1 MMTFRQ
7 TTLCLWLCFLCLGVQ
22 AQDGG
27 KAPTLNEI
35 VGGYFYA
42 RSAGHGMRSMSDGR
56 HYTSISQR
64 GDALLR
70 YSFATGKLVD
80 TLFSCKTARDCE
92 FDRFDDYQISDN
104 GHHILIH
111 TDQTSIYR
119 RSTKSKVYH
128 YDVRRNRVEP
138 LSQGGGML
146 RIPTLSPDGRMV
158 AFVRDGDIFVKKFD
172 FDTEVRVT
180 SDGKVNAIMNG
191 ITDWVYEEEFS
202 VTNLMSWS
210 EDSECLAFVRTDE
223 RSVPEVQLPF
233 YNSMLY
239 PESYNYKYP
248 KAGEDNSLVSVH
260 LYDIASRKLKTIPLK
275 VEESYYIPRIEFVGR
290 DGNLAVM
297 TLNRRQ
303 DHFRMFYINYKT
315 MLPKLT
321 FEERSDTYIDSEHI
335 QSLRFVPQG
344 FAYVSERSGYA
355 HLYLIS
361 DRGQVLRPLT
371 QGAWDVTDF
380 YGVDASGAVYYQA
393 ADEHPTKRGIYRADA
408 KGRKSRLGA
417 KDGVSQAVFSTS
429 FDYFIGSHSRL
440 NTPLYTA
447 VYRTADNKEVR
458 LLEDNATLAVRLSE
472 YSFTPKTMTSIRI
485 ADGTVLNAWEVRPK
499 DFDPKKKYPLIITQ
513 YSGPNSQQVLDR
525 YGFGW
530 EYYLA
535 SQGFVVVCVD
545 GRGTGGRGTAWR
557 KGTYL
562 SLGQQESAD
571 QVAAARAL
579 GERSYIDASRMAIWG
594 WSYGGY
600 NALMSLCHG
609 EGVFKLGIAVAPVT
623 DWRYYDTIYT
633 ERYMRTPK
641 ENPEGYKASSV
652 LEAAGKLR
660 GRLLLIHGSLDDNV
674 HPQNTMELVA
684 RLVDQNKPFDMAIY
698 TDKDHSIRGGN
709 TSSHLY
715 AKMAQ
720 YLIEHL

>member
-1 MMTFRQ
+1 MTKSKQFIFSI
-7 TTLCLWLCFLCLGVQ
+7 LLGLLPLGLLGQ
-22 AQDGG
+22 NGQ
-27 KAPTLNEI
+27 KTPTLDEI
-35 VGGYFYA
+35 VGGRFYA
-42 RSAGHGMRSMSDGR
+42 RGAGSGMRSMTDGL

-70 YSFATGKLVD
+70 YSFATGQLVD
-80 TLFSCKTARDCE
+80 TLFSCKTARECE
-92 FDRFDDYQISDN
+92 FARFDDYEISDS

-111 TDQTSIYR
+111 TDQTPIYR
-119 RSTKSKVYH
+119 RSTKSTVYH

-138 LSQGGGML
+138 LSQQGGL
-146 RIPTLSPDGRMV
+146 IQIPTLSPDGRMV
-158 AFVRDGDIFVKKFD
+158 AFVRQGDIFIKKFD

-180 SDGKVNAIMNG
+180 TDGKVNAIMNG
-191 ITDWVYEEEFS
+191 TTDWVYEEEFS
-202 VTNLMSWS
+202 VTKLMSWS
-210 EDSECLAFVRTDE
+210 EDSECLAFVRTNE
-223 RSVPEVQLPF
+223 RAVPEMRLTT
-233 YNSMLY
+233 YKNELY
-239 PESYNYKYP
+239 PSSYDYKYP
-248 KAGEDNSLVSVH
+248 KAGEDNALVSVH
-260 LYDIASRKLKTIPLK
+260 LYDVASRKLKTIPLK
-275 VEESYYIPRIEFVGR
+275 PEESYYIPRIEFIGR
-290 DGNLAVM
+290 GGNLAIM

-303 DHFRMFYINYKT
+303 DHFRMFYVNYKT
-315 MLPKLT
+315 MIPKLT

-335 QSLRFVPQG
+335 QSLRFTPEG

-361 DRGQVLRPLT
+361 DRGQVLRSLT

-380 YGVDASGAVYYQA
+380 YGVDTSGAVYYQA
-393 ADEHPTKRGIYRADA
+393 AEEHPAQRGVYRVDS

-417 KDGVSQAVFSTS
+417 KNGVSQAVFSQS
-429 FDYFIGSHSRL
+429 FDYFIGSHSTL
-440 NTPLYTA
+440 TSPLYTA
-447 VYRTADNKEVR
+447 VYRTSDNKEVR
-458 LLEDNATLAVRLSE
+458 LLEDNATLRARLSE
-472 YSFTPKTMTSIRI
+472 YSFSPKTMTSIKI

-499 DFDPKKKYPLIITQ
+499 DFDPRKKYPLVITQ

-545 GRGTGGRGTAWR
+545 GRGTGGRGEAWR
-557 KGTYL
+557 KATYL
-562 SLGQQESAD
+562 RLGVQESAD

-579 GERSYIDASRMAIWG
+579 GERAYIDKSRMAIWG
-594 WSYGGY
+594 WSFGGY
-600 NALMSLCHG
+600 NTLMSLCHG

-652 LEAAGKLR
+652 LNAAGKLK

-674 HPQNTMELVA
+674 HPQNTMELAA
-684 RLVDQNKPFDMAIY
+684 RLVELNKPFDMAIY

-709 TSSHLY
+709 TSRHLY

-720 YLIEHL
+720 YLIDHL